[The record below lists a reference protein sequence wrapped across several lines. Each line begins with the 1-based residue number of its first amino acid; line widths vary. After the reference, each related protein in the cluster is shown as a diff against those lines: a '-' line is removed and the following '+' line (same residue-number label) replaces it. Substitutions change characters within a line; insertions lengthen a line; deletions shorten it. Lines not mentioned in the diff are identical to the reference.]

1 MHGRSHSTLHHNI
14 RDSTP
19 DCRDACLLAQDSQ
32 PRDFGPRLMPS
43 ATEGGVMKDLFD
55 KCYSAGGYFPMLRE
69 VRDRYFV
76 MPKLEGR
83 PAAHMVFEGRRVIQ
97 WTLNNYLSLA
107 DRPELLATATEAA
120 ARWGVGTPMGSR
132 FLTGNTDRHEELER
146 RLKVFVGAEA
156 AVLFNYGYLGV
167 IGIAQAL
174 VDKTD
179 VIVIDSLA
187 HASMMDAAFSA
198 NDWIPFRHNDLASLD
213 KALRRATRARK
224 GGVLV
229 MTEGVF
235 GMTGEFAALP
245 GIVELTRRYGA
256 RLFVDDAHGCAV
268 VGPNGRGTAAHFG
281 VQEDIDI
288 YFGTLA
294 KSFAA
299 IGGFAALADP
309 VAEYLRYN
317 VRTQIF
323 AKSLPLV
330 VVEVVLRALDIIE
343 SEPQLFDRLWT
354 TTRLLQDSLRAA
366 GFNLGHTQSPIT
378 PVYLASADPTVAM
391 QVVRNMRER
400 GIFISAVTYPV
411 VPKGT
416 LLCRLVPTVA
426 HTEADVVETVR
437 AFVEMRDELTRKSVL
452 SYEAV

>member
-1 MHGRSHSTLHHNI
+1 
-14 RDSTP
+14 
-19 DCRDACLLAQDSQ
+19 
-32 PRDFGPRLMPS
+32 
-43 ATEGGVMKDLFD
+43 MKDLFD
-55 KCYSAGGYFPMLRE
+55 KCYSEGGYFSILRE
-69 VRDRYFV
+69 MRDRYFV

-83 PAAHMVFEGRRVIQ
+83 PGAHMSFKGRPVIQ

-120 ARWGVGTPMGSR
+120 ARWGIGTPMGSR

-146 RLKVFVGAEA
+146 RLSAFVGTEA

-167 IGIAQAL
+167 LGVVQAL

-179 VIVIDSLA
+179 VIVIDALA
-187 HASMMDAAFSA
+187 HASMMDAAFGSHE
-198 NDWIPFRHNDLASLD
+198 WIPFRHNDLGSLD
-213 KALRRATRARK
+213 KALQRATRDRE

-235 GMTGEFAALP
+235 GMTGDFADLP

-256 RLFVDDAHGCAV
+256 RLFLDDAHGCAV

-281 VQEDIDI
+281 VEQDIDI
-288 YFGTLA
+288 YFGTFA

-323 AKSLPLV
+323 AKSLPLL
-330 VVEVVLRALDIIE
+330 VVEVVLKALDIIE
-343 SEPQLFDRLWT
+343 TEPQLFDRLWAN
-354 TTRLLQDSLRAA
+354 TRLLQDSLRAA
-366 GFNLGHTQSPIT
+366 GFDLGATQSPIT
-378 PVYLASADPTVAM
+378 PVYLPSPDPTVAM
-391 QVVRNMRER
+391 QVVRNMRDR

-416 LLCRLVPTVA
+416 VLCRLVPTVA
-426 HTEADVVETVR
+426 HTEEDVAETVR
-437 AFVEMRDELTRKSVL
+437 AFVGMRDELVRASVL
-452 SYEAV
+452 SYQVT

>member
-1 MHGRSHSTLHHNI
+1 
-14 RDSTP
+14 
-19 DCRDACLLAQDSQ
+19 
-32 PRDFGPRLMPS
+32 
-43 ATEGGVMKDLFD
+43 MKDLFH
-55 KCYSAGGYFPMLRE
+55 KCHHAAGYFSMLRA

-83 PAAHMVFEGRRVIQ
+83 PAAHMSFEGRPVIQ

-107 DRPELLATATEAA
+107 DRPEIIATATDAA

-146 RLKVFVGAEA
+146 RLSAFIGTEA

-167 IGIAQAL
+167 LGVAQAL
-174 VDKTD
+174 VEKGD

-187 HASMMDAAFSA
+187 HASMMDAAFA
-198 NDWIPFRHNDLASLD
+198 ADEWIPFRHNDLASLD
-213 KALRRATRARK
+213 KALQRATRDRE

-235 GMTGEFAALP
+235 GMTGDFADLP

-268 VGPNGRGTAAHFG
+268 VGPNGRGTPAHFG
-281 VQEDIDI
+281 LQRDIDI
-288 YFGTLA
+288 YFGTFA

-330 VVEVVLRALDIIE
+330 VVEAVLKALDIIE
-343 SEPQLFDRLWT
+343 SEPHLFDRLWT
-354 TTRLLQDSLRAA
+354 ITRLLQGSLRAA
-366 GFNLGHTQSPIT
+366 GFDLGNTQSPIT
-378 PVYLASADPTVAM
+378 PVYLPSPDPAVAM
-391 QVVRNMRER
+391 QVVRNMRDK
-400 GIFISAVTYPV
+400 GIFISAVAYPV

-416 LLCRLVPTVA
+416 ILCRLVPTVA
-426 HTEADVVETVR
+426 HTEEDVVETVR
-437 AFVEMRDELTRKSVL
+437 AFVQMRDELVRSSVL
-452 SYEAV
+452 SYQIA

>member
-1 MHGRSHSTLHHNI
+1 
-14 RDSTP
+14 
-19 DCRDACLLAQDSQ
+19 
-32 PRDFGPRLMPS
+32 
-43 ATEGGVMKDLFD
+43 MKDLFH
-55 KCYSAGGYFPMLRE
+55 KCHHAAGYFSMLRA

-83 PAAHMVFEGRRVIQ
+83 PAAHMSFEGRPVIQ

-107 DRPELLATATEAA
+107 DRPELIATATEAA

-146 RLKVFVGAEA
+146 RLAAFTGKEA

-167 IGIAQAL
+167 LGVAQAL
-174 VDKTD
+174 VDKGD

-187 HASMMDAAFSA
+187 HASMMDAAFAA
-198 NDWIPFRHNDLASLD
+198 NEWIPFRHNDLGSLD
-213 KALRRATRARK
+213 KALQRATRDRE

-235 GMTGEFAALP
+235 GMTGDFAPLP
-245 GIVELTRRYGA
+245 EIIDLTRRYGA
-256 RLFVDDAHGCAV
+256 RLFLDDAHGCAV

-281 VQEDIDI
+281 VQQDVDI
-288 YFGTLA
+288 YFGTFA

-330 VVEVVLRALDIIE
+330 VVEAVLKALDIIE
-343 SEPQLFDRLWT
+343 SEPQLFDRLWAI
-354 TTRLLQDSLRAA
+354 TRLLQSSLRAA
-366 GFNLGHTQSPIT
+366 GFDLGNTQSPIT
-378 PVYLASADPTVAM
+378 PVYLPSPDPAVAM
-391 QVVRNMRER
+391 QVVRNMREK
-400 GIFISAVTYPV
+400 GIFISAVAYPV

-416 LLCRLVPTVA
+416 ILCRMVPTVA
-426 HTEADVVETVR
+426 HTEEDVVETVR
-437 AFVEMRDELTRKSVL
+437 AFVQMRDELVRSSVL
-452 SYEAV
+452 SYEIA